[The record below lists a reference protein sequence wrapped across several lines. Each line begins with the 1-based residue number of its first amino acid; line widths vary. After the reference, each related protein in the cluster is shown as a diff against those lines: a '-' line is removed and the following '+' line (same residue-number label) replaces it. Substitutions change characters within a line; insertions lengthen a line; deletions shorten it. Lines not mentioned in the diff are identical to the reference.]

1 MFPDDSMCI
10 ETCISVSFNIYIK
23 GIKQR
28 FFVGRVL
35 WAGYCQWA
43 EWTAYKGSP

>member
-10 ETCISVSFNIYIK
+10 ETCISVSFNINIK
-23 GIKQR
+23 VITQC

-35 WAGYCQWA
+35 WAGYWQCA
-43 EWTAYKGSP
+43 EWTAYKGGP